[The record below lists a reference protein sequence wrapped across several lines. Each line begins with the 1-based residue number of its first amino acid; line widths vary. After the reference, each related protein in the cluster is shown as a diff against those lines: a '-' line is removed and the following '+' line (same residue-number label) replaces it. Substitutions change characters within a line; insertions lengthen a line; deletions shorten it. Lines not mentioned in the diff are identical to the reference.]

1 MSEANLV
8 ARKDQVQ
15 RQSPNNFHSRSQSVN
30 SQGNVPNTP
39 SRQMSGPMQQN
50 MNQQNAVAAQAV
62 QGINTTQAPRTSAQ
76 QTSAPLSPQAIAR
89 EEERVT
95 TLLEINAHLI
105 QEVMSLQAQGKAGS
119 AGQNSPTSP
128 TSGNNAGATT
138 NSPTDGAK
146 RQPPSPEYADCMR
159 RLQANLAYLAAIADA
174 NKKAAQTRP
183 SAPAIIY
190 PPQHLTSVH
199 PLYQRLN
206 TLFPDASQSTLN
218 KAVAVANAQ
227 AARNAVASS
236 APVPTR
242 AD

>member
-1 MSEANLV
+1 
-8 ARKDQVQ
+8 
-15 RQSPNNFHSRSQSVN
+15 
-30 SQGNVPNTP
+30 
-39 SRQMSGPMQQN
+39 MSGPMQQN
-50 MNQQNAVAAQAV
+50 MNQQNPMAAQAV
-62 QGINTTQAPRTSAQ
+62 QGINTSQAPRPSAQ
-76 QTSAPLSPQAIAR
+76 QTSAPMSPQAIAR

-128 TSGNNAGATT
+128 TAGNNAGA
-138 NSPTDGAK
+138 NSPPEGAK

-174 NKKAAQTRP
+174 NKKASQSRP

-199 PLYQRLN
+199 PLYQKLN
-206 TLFPDASQSTLN
+206 SLFPDASQSTLN

-227 AARNAVASS
+227 AARNAVATST
-236 APVPTR
+236 PTSTS
-242 AD
+242 